1 MIDLHMH
8 TNNSDGTDS
17 TEEILLNAE
26 KNKLNIISIT
36 DHDSIEAYYDIEK
49 NNLRNLYSGKIIVGA
64 ELKTHYNKVPIE
76 VLAYGVDYT
85 KLKIK
90 KIEMYDIQVVALEE
104 FKRRGKK
111 LGLKFDDTIQISK
124 TDNMRKFASFTFAT
138 EIFKYEENKDIIL
151 SIGPECDPVT
161 FYRVHACNKNSVFY
175 YDETEFSDTLDTVI
189 KNIHDAG
196 GFAFLAHPY
205 LYPFEN
211 KKETVSKMLEEYKF
225 DGLECEY
232 PLFNEEEREE
242 LKAIARKY
250 NKYISGGT
258 DYHADTKPTV
268 KMGIGIDNNINIDES
283 LIDSWVDKVKLF

>member
-17 TEEILLNAE
+17 TEELLLNAE

-49 NNLRNLYSGKIIVGA
+49 NNLRNLGA

-138 EIFKYEENKDIIL
+138 EIFKYED
-151 SIGPECDPVT
+151 
-161 FYRVHACNKNSVFY
+161 YRNY
-175 YDETEFSDTLDTVI
+175 Y
-189 KNIHDAG
+189 
-196 GFAFLAHPY
+196 
-205 LYPFEN
+205 
-211 KKETVSKMLEEYKF
+211 
-225 DGLECEY
+225 
-232 PLFNEEEREE
+232 
-242 LKAIARKY
+242 
-250 NKYISGGT
+250 
-258 DYHADTKPTV
+258 
-268 KMGIGIDNNINIDES
+268 
-283 LIDSWVDKVKLF
+283 